1 MRLASVVALLIPDLG
16 KISATERLRASL
28 GAFLGLLV
36 TGVVS
41 RAAFGPT
48 EALPLLIAPMG
59 ASAVLLFAVPSS
71 PLAQPWSILGGNV
84 VSALIGVT
92 AARFISDPIAA
103 AAVGGSLAI
112 AGMLLLRCLHPPS
125 GAVALTAVLGGSA
138 VHAAGYTFVFWP
150 VGLNSLLLL
159 AVALAFNNV
168 TGRRYPHRPAGHK
181 PAPAD
186 AAVARVLRRHN
197 ELVDIGQ
204 HDLALLLGEVEAEAL
219 HAPAK
224 TGTCADL
231 MRPETEA
238 LSASSSLEDA
248 LDRMD
253 GTGRTALPVV
263 DADGRCIGL
272 AVQGDIIKHLRP
284 TRTGRRV
291 AQVFRRS
298 LQLDL
303 VPTAINIVTTPLRIA
318 AEPETSLV
326 ALVDAMLGT
335 ATDYCPVLDADRRIV
350 GAVTQPDLLRWLA
363 SRRNI
368 GTPGTERAAQPRS
381 AIQRL

>member
-1 MRLASVVALLIPDLG
+1 MRLAAAIALLIPDLG
-16 KISATERLRASL
+16 KISAKERLRASL

-36 TGVVS
+36 TGFVS
-41 RAAFGPT
+41 RAALGTT

-92 AARFISDPIAA
+92 AARFIPDPIAA
-103 AAVGGSLAI
+103 AAVGGGLAI
-112 AGMLLLRCLHPPS
+112 AGMLVLRCLHPPS

-138 VHAAGYTFVFWP
+138 IRAAGYTFVFWP
-150 VGLNSLLLL
+150 VGLNSILLL

-168 TGRRYPHRPAGHK
+168 TGRRYPHRPAGSK
-181 PAPAD
+181 PAPAE
-186 AAVARVLRRHN
+186 AAVATVLRRHS

-204 HDLALLLGEVEAEAL
+204 HDLALLLSEVEAEAL
-219 HAPAK
+219 HAPTKA
-224 TGTCADL
+224 GRCAAL
-231 MRPETEA
+231 MRPEAEA

-253 GTGRTALPVV
+253 RTGRTSLPVV
-263 DADGRCIGL
+263 NADRRCIGL

-284 TRTGRRV
+284 TRAGRRV
-291 AQVFRRS
+291 AQLFRRS
-298 LQLDL
+298 LRSDL
-303 VPTAINIVTTPLRIA
+303 VPTTIDAVTTPLRIA

-335 ATDYCPVLDADRRIV
+335 GTDYCPVLDAESRIL
-350 GAVTQPDLLRWLA
+350 GAVTQPDLLRWLV

-368 GTPGTERAAQPRS
+368 GIPGVDRAAQPRS
-381 AIQRL
+381 AIHRL

>member
-36 TGVVS
+36 TGFVS
-41 RAAFGPT
+41 RAALGAT

-103 AAVGGSLAI
+103 AAVGGGLAI
-112 AGMLLLRCLHPPS
+112 AGMLVLRCLHPPS

-138 VHAAGYTFVFWP
+138 IRASGYSFVVWP
-150 VGLNSLLLL
+150 VGLNSILLL

-168 TGRRYPHRPAGHK
+168 TGRRYPHRPARNTL
-181 PAPAD
+181 APAD

-224 TGTCADL
+224 AGRCAAL

-253 GTGRTALPVV
+253 RTGRTSLPVV
-263 DADGRCIGL
+263 DAEGHCIGL

-284 TRTGRRV
+284 TRAGRRV
-291 AQVFRRS
+291 AHLFRRS

-303 VPTAINIVTTPLRIA
+303 VPTTIGAVATPLHIA

-335 ATDYCPVLDADRRIV
+335 GTDYCPVLDADRRIV
-350 GAVTQPDLLRWLA
+350 GAVTQPDLLRWLV
-363 SRRNI
+363 SCRSI
-368 GTPGTERAAQPRS
+368 GTPCADRGAQPRS